1 MSLGIL
7 FRRLQ
12 KTRSTIRV
20 RRYLLKEFVKNLIKR
35 SIQFF
40 MRIFSST
47 RLGGFIGEIVIK
59 DVMSRTQIVVHNDTT
74 LQLTIPNKMN
84 RYRADSFS
92 LKEPETLEWLD
103 NLPESCTLWDI
114 GANVGL
120 YSVYAA
126 KKNNCNVVAF
136 EPSVFNLECLAR
148 NLFIN
153 EVQNQIVI
161 MPFALN
167 DNLGTSFMHIGTT
180 EWGGALSTFDKD
192 VGWDGK
198 SIKEVF
204 SYQTFGVSLDK
215 VVSILDIPPPDYIK
229 MDVDGI
235 EHFILGGGLRVLADV
250 KGILIE
256 INDDFLEQSEKSRMI
271 LENAGLKMVSKRHTE
286 SLEGTNFQNTYN
298 QIWCR

>member
-1 MSLGIL
+1 M
-7 FRRLQ
+7 
-12 KTRSTIRV
+12 K
-20 RRYLLKEFVKNLIKR
+20 KLIKKMIR
-35 SIQFF
+35 KIISSMLLILGRFNIGQFIYEQF
-40 MRIFSST
+40 IDVIINRTKLVEHSGTKLVLST
-47 RLGGFIGEIVIK
+47 PNG
-59 DVMSRTQIVVHNDTT
+59 
-74 LQLTIPNKMN
+74 LT
-84 RYRADSFS
+84 RDRADSFS
-92 LKEPETLEWLD
+92 SKEPETLDWLD
-103 NLPESCTLWDI
+103 GIPKNSVLWDI

-153 EVQNQIVI
+153 EVQNQVTI

-204 SYQTFGVSLDK
+204 SYQTFGLSLDK

-235 EHFILGGGLRVLADV
+235 EHFILGGGLGVLAKV

-256 INDDFLEQSEKSRMI
+256 INDDFVEQSEKSRII
-271 LENAGLKMVSKRHTE
+271 LENAGLKMVAKRHAE